1 MQTENL
7 EKERAESVQLS
18 TRVTEL
24 RQKEKDLAAEARL
37 LETARATLAELSV
50 RIHDCLRSVNVALT
64 SAANISVMRSMQE
77 VVLGLRGVVSA
88 LGQDAMFSGPLAQL
102 NDGAFAALDRRIASV
117 KRHRVTM
124 P

>member
-7 EKERAESVQLS
+7 EKERAESVRLS